1 MSDVRVGSLVGP
13 YTIQEALPQGRGGMA
28 RVCKASLPLPDG
40 SFHLVALKIMR
51 TQYND
56 PQEEQFFRDAINNE
70 VEVLR
75 RLRHP
80 NVVRVYPI
88 PLGSRKAT
96 PYIARD
102 TDIPGAPWYFVMEY
116 LGGGSLDGMI
126 KRRKQVAVKEAV
138 EVACQVAMALEH
150 LHSKG
155 IAHRDIK
162 PDNVLFRVDPE
173 VTGRIEPVLVDFGI
187 AAKLQRVGLQAGSI
201 FYMSPERVQVVHG
214 MMPPERVV
222 NQAAGDV
229 YGLGVIL
236 YQMLTGRRP
245 FEGHSRSSV
254 TSAIL
259 KTTPALP
266 RRYRPEIPPGLEQLI
281 MEMMHKDPARRPS
294 SAEVLASM
302 EQLVPAPR
310 VAPRDVSAPV
320 RSGSRLPWVITA
332 LTALGMI
339 AALITNPRIQ
349 DSITGSEPTGVPT
362 VMVTAAVLPVETP
375 TMEPA
380 DASGPSE
387 EATEAVAVPT
397 ETPTRTAVP
406 PTEAPTKRATP
417 TSVPTRTPRPTRTT
431 APPPTATGEGG

>member
-1 MSDVRVGSLVGP
+1 MSDIRAGSLVGP
-13 YTIQEALPQGRGGMA
+13 YTILEALPQGRGGMA
-28 RVCKASLPLPDG
+28 RVCRASLPLPDG
-40 SFHLVALKIMR
+40 SFHLVALKIMH

-56 PQEEQFFRDAINNE
+56 PQEQQFFRDAINNE

-102 TDIPGAPWYFVMEY
+102 TDIAGAPWYFVMEY

-126 KRRKQVAVKEAV
+126 KRRKQLSVKEAV
-138 EVACQVAMALEH
+138 EVACQVTMALEH

-173 VTGRIEPVLVDFGI
+173 TTGRYEPVLVDFGI

-214 MMPPERVV
+214 MVPPERVV

-245 FEGHSRSSV
+245 FEGHSRTSV

-259 KTTPALP
+259 KTAPALP

-281 MEMMHKDPARRPS
+281 MDTLNKDPARRPS
-294 SAEVLASM
+294 AAEVLSSM

-310 VAPRDVSAPV
+310 VVPKDVAAPV
-320 RSGSRLPWVITA
+320 RSGSRLPWVISA
-332 LTALGMI
+332 LTTLGMI
-339 AALITNPRIQ
+339 GALVTNPAVLGR
-349 DSITGSEPTGVPT
+349 SGGSESTPEPTPVVTEISVPD
-362 VMVTAAVLPVETP
+362 ESP
-375 TMEPA
+375 TMALTEESVPSQETTEP
-380 DASGPSE
+380 
-387 EATEAVAVPT
+387 VAAPT
-397 ETPTRTAVP
+397 ATPTRTAVP
-406 PTEAPTKRATP
+406 PTEAPTRRATP
-417 TSVPTRTPRPTRTT
+417 TSVPTRTPRPTRTP
-431 APPPTATGEGG
+431 APPPTATVQSG

>member
-1 MSDVRVGSLVGP
+1 MSDVRAGSLVGP
-13 YTIQEALPQGRGGMA
+13 YTILEALPQGRGGMA

-70 VEVLR
+70 VEVLK

-102 TDIPGAPWYFVMEY
+102 TDMPGAPWYFVMEY
-116 LGGGSLDGMI
+116 LDGGSLDGMI
-126 KRRKQVAVKEAV
+126 KRRKQLPVKEAV

-173 VTGRIEPVLVDFGI
+173 TTGRVEPVLVDFGI

-259 KTTPALP
+259 NTTPALP

-294 SAEVLASM
+294 SAEVLANM

-320 RSGSRLPWVITA
+320 RSGNRLPWVITA
-332 LTALGMI
+332 LTTLGMI
-339 AALITNPRIQ
+339 GALVTNPRIQ
-349 DSITGSEPTGVPT
+349 DSITGSESTAVPT
-362 VMVTAAVLPVETP
+362 AIVTEVPSPDETP
-375 TMEPA
+375 AMELT
-380 DASGPSE
+380 DASGPSQ
-387 EATEAVAVPT
+387 EATEPAAAPT

-417 TSVPTRTPRPTRTT
+417 TSVPTRTPRPTRTPE
-431 APPPTATGEGG
+431 PPPTATGEGG

>member
-1 MSDVRVGSLVGP
+1 MSEIRAGSLVGP
-13 YTIQEALPQGRGGMA
+13 YTVVEALPQGRGGMA
-28 RVCKASLPLPDG
+28 RVCKASLPMPDG
-40 SFHLVALKIMR
+40 SFHPVALKIMH
-51 TQYND
+51 TEYKD

-102 TDIPGAPWYFVMEY
+102 TDMPGAPWYFVMEY
-116 LGGGSLDGMI
+116 LGGSSLDGMI
-126 KRRKQVAVKEAV
+126 KRRKQLPVRDAV
-138 EVACQVAMALEH
+138 EVACQIAMALEH

-162 PDNVLFRVDPE
+162 PDNVLYRVDPDT
-173 VTGRIEPVLVDFGI
+173 TGRVEPVLVDFGI

-201 FYMSPERVQVVHG
+201 FYMSPERVQVVSG
-214 MMPPERVV
+214 MLPPERVV

-229 YGLGVIL
+229 YGLGVML

-245 FEGHSRSSV
+245 FEGHTRSSV

-266 RRYRPEIPPGLEQLI
+266 RKYRPEIPPGLEQLI
-281 MEMMHKDPARRPS
+281 MQMMSKDPALRPS
-294 SAEVLASM
+294 AAEALASM

-310 VAPRDVSAPV
+310 VVPKELTTSK
-320 RSGSRLPWVITA
+320 RSGSPVPWVISAVT
-332 LTALGMI
+332 TLGMI
-339 AALITNPRIQ
+339 GALATNPLVREELGGDDSTPAPTAVVTEAALPEETLPP
-349 DSITGSEPTGVPT
+349 STEEAGPT
-362 VMVTAAVLPVETP
+362 
-375 TMEPA
+375 
-380 DASGPSE
+380 S
-387 EATEAVAVPT
+387 EATERVAAPT
-397 ETPTRTAVP
+397 ELPTRTAVP
-406 PTEAPTKRATP
+406 PTEAPTRRATP
-417 TSVPTRTPRPTRTT
+417 TSVPTRTPRPTWTP
-431 APPPTATGEGG
+431 APPAETGEDG

>member
-1 MSDVRVGSLVGP
+1 MSDVRAGSLVGP
-13 YTIQEALPQGRGGMA
+13 YTVLEALPQGRGGMA

-40 SFHLVALKIMR
+40 SFHLVALKIMH
-51 TQYND
+51 TQYKD

-102 TDIPGAPWYFVMEY
+102 TDMPGAPWYFVMEY

-126 KRRKQVAVKEAV
+126 KRRKQVPVKEAV
-138 EVACQVAMALEH
+138 EVGCQVAMALEH

-173 VTGRIEPVLVDFGI
+173 TTGRVEPVLVDFGI

-201 FYMSPERVQVVHG
+201 FYMSPERVQVIHG
-214 MMPPERVV
+214 MIPPERVV

-245 FEGHSRSSV
+245 FEGHSRTSV

-281 MEMMHKDPARRPS
+281 MEMMNKDPARRPS
-294 SAEVLASM
+294 AAEVLASM

-320 RSGSRLPWVITA
+320 RSGSRLPWAISA
-332 LTALGMI
+332 LTTLGMI
-339 AALITNPRIQ
+339 GALAINPRVQAIVG
-349 DSITGSEPTGVPT
+349 GSESTPEPTAV
-362 VMVTAAVLPVETP
+362 VTETSAPNETP
-375 TMEPA
+375 TVAPTER
-380 DASGPSE
+380 SVPSE
-387 EATEAVAVPT
+387 EATEPVTAPT

-406 PTEAPTKRATP
+406 PTEAPTRRATP
-417 TSVPTRTPRPTRTT
+417 TSVPTRTPRPTRTP